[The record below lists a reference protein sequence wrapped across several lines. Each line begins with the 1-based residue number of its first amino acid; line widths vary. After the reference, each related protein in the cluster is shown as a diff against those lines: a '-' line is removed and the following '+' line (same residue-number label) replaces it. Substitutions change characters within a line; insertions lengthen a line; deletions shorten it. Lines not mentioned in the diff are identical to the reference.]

1 MTRVAI
7 LGAGAGGLSATV
19 ELTKAG
25 FECALWN
32 RGRPTINEIIKVGK
46 IRYEGLLGQGEIKPS
61 LATTDL
67 KIALKS
73 ADVVLVVLPTIAH
86 SIVAKDLCESG
97 WSGPI
102 ILNPGHTGGALE
114 FNAIFKRFQK
124 PVPPLVEFSTL
135 TYVARKLDTD
145 YVNIT
150 GKAKSVRAAALP
162 GGESAIKMAQKLYP
176 NINLVPDVLYS
187 SLSNVNLVLH
197 PPGAILGASWVEA
210 TGGKFTFYRD
220 GLTEGVSKIMDQ
232 LDRERVD
239 VALKFGHEVPSLVE
253 EMALIGTVEASDARK
268 SLRQAISSGKANALI
283 MAPNN
288 LQHRY
293 YVEDFGHGLLPFVE
307 LAKCAG
313 IEVPT
318 ARALLE
324 MGRCLIGDQL
334 VANGRNA
341 TSLGILGLGPKEIFT
356 IVRGRNDL

>member
-7 LGAGAGGLSATV
+7 LGAGAGGLSAAV
-19 ELTKAG
+19 ELTQAG
-25 FECALWN
+25 FECILWN
-32 RGRPTINEIIKVGK
+32 RGKPAINDIIRLGK
-46 IRYEGLLGQGEIKPS
+46 IHYKGLLGEGEIKPS
-61 LATTDL
+61 LATMDL
-67 KIALKS
+67 KVALKN

-86 SIVAKDLCESG
+86 SSIAKDLCESG
-97 WSGPI
+97 WSGPT

-114 FNAIFKRFQK
+114 FHAIFKRYHK
-124 PVPPLVEFSTL
+124 LVPPLVEFSTL
-135 TYVARKLDTD
+135 TYVARKLETN

-162 GGESAIKMAQKLYP
+162 GGESALKIAQKLYP
-176 NINLVPDVLYS
+176 DINLVPDVLYS

-210 TGGKFTFYRD
+210 TSGNFTFYRD
-220 GLTEGVSKIMDQ
+220 GLTEGVSKVMGQ
-232 LDRERVD
+232 LDRERVK

-253 EMALIGTVEASDARK
+253 EMALIGTVEATDVRK
-268 SLRQAISSGKANALI
+268 SLRQAISSGKANASI

-293 YVEDFGHGLLPFVE
+293 YVEDFGHGLLPFIE

-318 ARALLE
+318 ASALLE
-324 MGRCLIGDQL
+324 MSRCLIGDQL
-334 VANGRNA
+334 IANGRNA
-341 TSLGILGLGPKEIFT
+341 ASLGISDLGPKEIFT
-356 IVRGRNDL
+356 IVRGKNDL